1 MSETVEDVLAKGG
14 QDTDPAEEN
23 FGTGCSSCTAAA
35 SGIPSGTVPPALGI
49 RHNSLNVCHPS
60 GRRRLIVTEPRRD
73 DGAGESGLRQGPD
86 AALSHH
92 LGVNPFSEQRG
103 TLLAAVAAPAA
114 RGGRRV

>member
-1 MSETVEDVLAKGG
+1 MSETVEDVLATGG

-49 RHNSLNVCHPS
+49 RHISLNSAIP